1 MAARTAEPV
10 SPAPL
15 PTTPPATMPA
25 TLPTTLPDGLPP
37 APSHPRPEDIRV
49 VAFDCYGT
57 LLDFDERCF
66 APAVDGLLREHGVTH
81 TSGEAVWKAWTDHA
95 RDLAKTHGRDPD
107 HPLAGPE
114 PPFIP
119 FAESWT
125 THFAHAFR
133 ETAVE
138 GLAAR
143 EATDFLFDL
152 LAQAQPYEE
161 VVAVIDAL
169 RSGAPGGH
177 GLKIVVAS
185 NADDAHLDPALDRC
199 GIRGLVDAVTSSE
212 RVRSYKPRRPFFD
225 AIAAWAG
232 VGAGEVLYV
241 GDSPLADVTGARAA
255 GMAAY
260 WVRRYA
266 DADREKRLYHAPT
279 WRFPDLRALPDVIG
293 VPSS

>member
-1 MAARTAEPV
+1 MAARIAEPV
-10 SPAPL
+10 SPAP
-15 PTTPPATMPA
+15 PA
-25 TLPTTLPDGLPP
+25 TLPDGLPP
-37 APSHPRPEDIRV
+37 APPHPRPEDVRV
-49 VAFDCYGT
+49 VALDCYGT
-57 LLDFDERCF
+57 LLDFDERGF
-66 APAVDGLLREHGVTH
+66 APAVDGLLREHGVRH

-95 RDLAKTHGRDPD
+95 RELAKAHGRDPD

-125 THFAHAFR
+125 SHFAHAFR

-138 GLAAR
+138 GVAPR
-143 EATDFLFDL
+143 DATGFLFDL

-161 VVAVIDAL
+161 AMEVIDAL
-169 RSGAPGGH
+169 RDGSPRGR

-199 GIRGLVDAVTSSE
+199 GIGGLVDAVISSE
-212 RVRSYKPRRPFFD
+212 GVRSYKPRRPFFE

-232 VGAGEVLYV
+232 VDAGEVLYV

-255 GMAAY
+255 GMASY

-266 DADREKRLYHAPT
+266 DADREKRLYYEPT
-279 WRFPDLRALPDVIG
+279 WRSPDLRALPDVIG

>member
-1 MAARTAEPV
+1 MAARIAEPV
-10 SPAPL
+10 SPAP
-15 PTTPPATMPA
+15 PA
-25 TLPTTLPDGLPP
+25 TLAATLPASLPP
-37 APSHPRPEDIRV
+37 APPPPRPEDVRV

-57 LLDFDERCF
+57 LLDFDERGF

-95 RDLAKTHGRDPD
+95 RDLAKTHGRDPEM
-107 HPLAGPE
+107 PLAGPE

-133 ETAVE
+133 ETGVE
-138 GLAAR
+138 GLAPR
-143 EATDFLFDL
+143 KATDFLFDL

-161 VVAVIDAL
+161 VAEVIDAL
-169 RSGAPGGH
+169 CTGAPRAQ

-185 NADDAHLDPALDRC
+185 NADDAHLDPALDRS
-199 GIRGLVDAVTSSE
+199 GIRGLVDAVISSE
-212 RVRSYKPRRPFFD
+212 GVRAYKPRRPFFD
-225 AIAAWAG
+225 AIADWAG
-232 VGAGEVLYV
+232 VDAGEVLYV

-255 GMAAY
+255 GMASY

-266 DADREKRLYHAPT
+266 DADREKRLYYAPT
-279 WRFPDLRALPDVIG
+279 WRSPTSAPC
-293 VPSS
+293 PT

>member
-1 MAARTAEPV
+1 MAARIAEPV

-15 PTTPPATMPA
+15 PTLPPA
-25 TLPTTLPDGLPP
+25 TLPDGLPP
-37 APSHPRPEDIRV
+37 APPHPRPEDIRV

-57 LLDFDERCF
+57 LLDFDERGF

-125 THFAHAFR
+125 AHFAHAFR

-138 GLAAR
+138 GLPAR

-152 LAQAQPYEE
+152 LAQAQPYPE
-161 VVAVIDAL
+161 VVEVIDAL
-169 RSGAPGGH
+169 HSGAPRGR

-199 GIRGLVDAVTSSE
+199 GIRGLVDAVISSE
-212 RVRSYKPRRPFFD
+212 
-225 AIAAWAG
+225 G
-232 VGAGEVLYV
+232 VC
-241 GDSPLADVTGARAA
+241 STSRAA
-255 GMAAY
+255 
-260 WVRRYA
+260 
-266 DADREKRLYHAPT
+266 
-279 WRFPDLRALPDVIG
+279 
-293 VPSS
+293 PSSTPSPTGPASKRARCSTSATAPWPTSPAPAPPAWRRTGCAATPTPIARSGCITRPPGASPTSVPCPT